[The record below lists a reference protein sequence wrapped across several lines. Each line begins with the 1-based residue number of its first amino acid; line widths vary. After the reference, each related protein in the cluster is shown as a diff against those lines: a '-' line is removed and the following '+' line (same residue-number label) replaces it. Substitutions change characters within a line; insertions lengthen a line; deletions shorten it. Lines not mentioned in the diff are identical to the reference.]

1 MVFKIPKFEN
11 DQILYEHD
19 LYALAQLSM
28 ECFRW
33 NCIAEKDFGFFAPLQ
48 SNLISNHD
56 LWNQFEWQHDILIVR
71 NLFVISPQGYPFI
84 IKGQKEIKKLGSTL
98 FAVANIA
105 QNSVSYD
112 GDGYTIELK
121 WDIPEVEELQEKQPF
136 IIKLG
141 QITGN
146 TRNRK
151 FEIVPP
157 ILQLIGTS
165 KLWEIILQ
173 LKENV
178 ENYIEQLIIAVEEN
192 HLDCSEYIDRLERLN
207 SFSPKT
213 EITNFIQ
220 IALLT
225 LKSAAGFYYR
235 LIYSQDNSN
244 SRYKSCEKLRG
255 RALEKRLA
263 SINGSQLE
271 PELFAPIDELLVME
285 VETGQQQQ
293 NFIEKLSYLFAS
305 TSHLFKRLQINSQ
318 EKFPSQ
324 GYPKKF
330 DQLRMLYRYDFE
342 PDEKEGRSL
351 VIEFNEEPTNVAVIF
366 GNQKNLKN
374 TKNLIPLKQISQK
387 KKNDKKL
394 YEILLNIESYLFI
407 AAPVETLKKV
417 EIVRKSN
424 Y

>member
-1 MVFKIPKFEN
+1 MAFKIPKFEN
-11 DQILYEHD
+11 DHILYEQD

-33 NCIAEKDFGFFAPLQ
+33 NCIAEKDFGFFAPGT

-56 LWNQFEWQHDILIVR
+56 SWNQFKWQNDLLIVR
-71 NLFVISPQGYPFI
+71 NLFIISQQGYPFI
-84 IKGQKEIKKLGSTL
+84 IKGQREIKKQGSIL
-98 FAVANIA
+98 FAVANFA
-105 QNSVSYD
+105 KDSVSYD

-121 WDIPEVEELQEKQPF
+121 WDIPEVEPLKEEEPF

-141 QITGN
+141 QVTGN
-146 TRNRK
+146 SRNFK
-151 FEIVPP
+151 FEIFSP
-157 ILQLIGTS
+157 ILQLTGTS
-165 KLWEIILQ
+165 NLWKIVLE
-173 LKENV
+173 LKEHV

-213 EITNFIQ
+213 EVANFIQ

-225 LKSAAGFYYR
+225 LKSAAGFYHR

-244 SRYKSCEKLRG
+244 SRYQSCYKIRG
-255 RALEKRLA
+255 RALEKRLEK
-263 SINGSQLE
+263 INGSQLE
-271 PELFAPIDELLVME
+271 PEIFAPIDELLVME

-293 NFIEKLSYLFAS
+293 DFIEKLSYLFAS
-305 TSHLFKRLQINSQ
+305 TSHLFQRLQINSQ

-342 PDEKEGRSL
+342 PDEKAGRSL
-351 VIEFNEEPTNVAVIF
+351 VIEFNEEPTNVAIIF
-366 GNQKNLKN
+366 SHQKNLRD
-374 TKNLIPLKQISQK
+374 TKNLIPLKQISKK
-387 KKNDKKL
+387 KKNDKKR

-417 EIVRKSN
+417 EIVRK
-424 Y
+424 